1 MAQENTLLK
10 TATADYEAVL
20 AQMASMRDEMEKM
33 AQNVQSMATK
43 RGHAMAKEMSDGMT
57 EAAAYMGRKGHQT
70 ELRVE
75 GAVAANPYIA
85 LGLAAGMGVLLG
97 ALTRR

>member
-1 MAQENTLLK
+1 
-10 TATADYEAVL
+10 
-20 AQMASMRDEMEKM
+20 
-33 AQNVQSMATK
+33 
-43 RGHAMAKEMSDGMT
+43 
-57 EAAAYMGRKGHQT
+57 MGRKGHQA

>member
-1 MAQENTLLK
+1 MAQENSLLK
-10 TATADYEAVL
+10 NATEDYEAVK
-20 AQMASMRDEMEKM
+20 AQMADMREEMGRM
-33 AQNVQSMATK
+33 AHNVQAIASA
-43 RGHAMAKEMSDGMT
+43 RGHAIGRDISEGLT
-57 EAAAYMGRKGHQT
+57 ESAQYLGRKTIQA
-70 ELRVE
+70 EQRVE

>member
-20 AQMASMRDEMEKM
+20 AQMETMRDEMAKM
-33 AQNVQSMATK
+33 AHNVQAIAS
-43 RGHAMAKEMSDGMT
+43 RRSNAMAKDMSEGMS
-57 EAAAYMGRKGHQT
+57 EAAHYLGRKGHDA
-70 ELRVE
+70 EMRVE

>member
-1 MAQENTLLK
+1 
-10 TATADYEAVL
+10 
-20 AQMASMRDEMEKM
+20 MASMRDEMEKM